1 VTLDADPSGP
11 RGCARGRAHNVG
23 RRMNTPVA
31 DQSPVRGSE
40 GPVRERTPLPQLPYH
55 PDTEGSQ
62 DLTL

>member
-1 VTLDADPSGP
+1 MTLGADPSGL

-40 GPVRERTPLPQLPYH
+40 GPPAKEH
-55 PDTEGSQ
+55 PSRNSRITRIQ
-62 DLTL
+62 RAARI